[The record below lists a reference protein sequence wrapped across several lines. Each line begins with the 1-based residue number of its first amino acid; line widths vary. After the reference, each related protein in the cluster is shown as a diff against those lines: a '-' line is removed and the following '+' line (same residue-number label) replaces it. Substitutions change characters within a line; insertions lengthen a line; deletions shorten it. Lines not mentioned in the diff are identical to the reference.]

1 MNEKISV
8 LAKGLKEEEKRDR
21 LTLAPKRRLVDAM
34 ELSEL
39 SLSLKEAVN
48 EQILTPI
55 KEGSSDNRKYK

>member
-1 MNEKISV
+1 MNEKISI
-8 LAKGLKEEEKRDR
+8 LAKGLKKEEKRDR
-21 LTLAPKRRLVDAM
+21 LALTPKRRLVDAM

-55 KEGSSDNRKYK
+55 KEGSSDNRK